1 MTVASDKLLYIISP
15 ERLLLYIIS
24 PGQKGYIVLK
34 NNKNWSTG
42 LKESVFPGEISYT
55 SLSVATVIFDL
66 CIVFAGTATLVDIFI
81 LLFTVWQTHQTLIH

>member
-55 SLSVATVIFDL
+55 SLSVATVISDKGLQAKLALPYKIRINSSF
-66 CIVFAGTATLVDIFI
+66 
-81 LLFTVWQTHQTLIH
+81 